1 MEKDITA
8 RIRNLVGQLEA
19 VVRMRDSGVRCDEQ
33 LTQLKAVRAGVSAVM
48 QKIIEKELAQ
58 CTKFAERKQVM
69 AKLFAELI
77 HHAS

>member
-48 QKIIEKELAQ
+48 QKIIEKKLAQ

>member
-8 RIRNLVGQLEA
+8 RIRNLVGQLEG
-19 VVRMRDSGVRCDEQ
+19 VVRMRDSGVLCDEQ

-48 QKIIEKELAQ
+48 QKIIEKELVQ

>member
-33 LTQLKAVRAGVSAVM
+33 LTQLKAVRAGVNAVM

-58 CTKFAERKQVM
+58 CTKFAEKKQVM